1 MERIVTIAGIP
12 VSATTGFKNLIFE
25 TSRYAQG
32 VETIRGFGETLDE
45 RQLNSI
51 ENMQVEFILK
61 TDELFNLAYIYC
73 LFRAHG
79 ALPLEN
85 KYILN
90 KLKLRLP
97 VVKQCRHRKKLKS

>member
-1 MERIVTIAGIP
+1 
-12 VSATTGFKNLIFE
+12 
-25 TSRYAQG
+25 
-32 VETIRGFGETLDE
+32 
-45 RQLNSI
+45 
-51 ENMQVEFILK
+51 MQVEFILK

-90 KLKLRLP
+90 KLKTTITSGKTMQTP
-97 VVKQCRHRKKLKS
+97 EEIKKLKIKY